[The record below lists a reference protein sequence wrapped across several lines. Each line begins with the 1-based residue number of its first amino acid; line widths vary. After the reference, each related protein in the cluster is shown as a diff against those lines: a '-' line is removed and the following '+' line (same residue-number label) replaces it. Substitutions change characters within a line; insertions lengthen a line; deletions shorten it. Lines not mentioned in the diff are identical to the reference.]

1 MRGSKDTSETFA
13 LVSIV
18 TRTPFSIFEN
28 DMTTSTEALN
38 AELLQRALREQLTQS
53 ESGSFAAVEIVDTI
67 GSTNTQLLSEAASSD
82 AHFLIARQQTAGVG
96 RRGGIWQSPP
106 SGNLYLSYCFHTAQ
120 PLSVVS
126 LLPLAFGVEI
136 ARRLELE
143 LGTCIQLKWPNDL
156 YLDGKKC
163 GGMLLETKTIQE
175 GVTAVVVGVGVN
187 VASHPNEE
195 LLGRPVTALQSDR
208 QEPVV
213 LEDVTL
219 AVMQAIIA
227 VSDLSYADITHC
239 LRRQWPERDFL
250 LNKEVCV
257 SQSAGIDVRGV
268 AKGIAVDGGLRV
280 DCGGR
285 MEVFYAGEVSLGHV
299 GP

>member
-1 MRGSKDTSETFA
+1 MRGFKDTSETLA

-18 TRTPFSIFEN
+18 TQRPSSIIGN
-28 DMTTSTEALN
+28 DMTTSIEALN
-38 AELLQRALREQLTQS
+38 AEVLQRALREKLIRS
-53 ESGSFAAVEIVDTI
+53 ESGSFAAVEVVDTVD
-67 GSTNTQLLSEAASSD
+67 STNAQLLSEAAGSD
-82 AHFLIARQQTAGVG
+82 AHFLIALQQTAGVG
-96 RRGGIWQSPP
+96 RRGGTWQSPP
-106 SGNLYLSYCFHTAQ
+106 SGNLYLSYCFHTSQ

-126 LLPLAFGVEI
+126 LLPLTFGVEI
-136 ARRLELE
+136 ARELE
-143 LGTCIQLKWPNDL
+143 STLGICIQLKWPNDL

-163 GGMLLETKTIQE
+163 GGMLLETKTIQD

-195 LLGRPVTALQSDR
+195 LLGRPVTALQSTS
-208 QEPVV
+208 QETVV
-213 LEDVTL
+213 LEDVAL
-219 AVMQAIIA
+219 AVMRAIIA
-227 VSDLSYADITHC
+227 VSDLSTADITNC

-268 AKGIAVDGGLRV
+268 AKGVAEDGGLKV

-285 MEVFYAGEVSLGHV
+285 MEIFYAGEVSLGHV
-299 GP
+299 SP

>member
-1 MRGSKDTSETFA
+1 MRGFKDTSETLA

-18 TRTPFSIFEN
+18 TQRPFSIFRN

-38 AELLQRALREQLTQS
+38 AEVLQRALREQLPRS
-53 ESGSFAAVEIVDTI
+53 ESGSFAAVEVVDTVD
-67 GSTNTQLLSEAASSD
+67 STNAQLLSEAAGSD

-96 RRGGIWQSPP
+96 RRGGTWQSPP
-106 SGNLYLSYCFHTAQ
+106 SGNLYLSYCFHTSQ

-126 LLPLAFGVEI
+126 LLPLTFGVEI
-136 ARRLELE
+136 ARELE
-143 LGTCIQLKWPNDL
+143 STLGIFMQLKWPNDL

-163 GGMLLETKTIQE
+163 GGMLLETKTMQD
-175 GVTAVVVGVGVN
+175 GVTAIVIGVGVN

-195 LLGRPVTALQSDR
+195 LLGRPVTALQSNR
-208 QEPVV
+208 QETVV
-213 LEDVTL
+213 LEDIAL
-219 AVMQAIIA
+219 AVMRAIIA
-227 VSDLSYADITHC
+227 VSDLSTADITNC
-239 LRRQWPERDFL
+239 LTRQWPERDFL

-257 SQSAGIDVRGV
+257 SQSAGMDVRGV
-268 AKGIAVDGGLRV
+268 AKGIAVDGGLQV

-285 MEVFYAGEVSLGHV
+285 MEIFYAGEVSLGHV

>member
-1 MRGSKDTSETFA
+1 MRGSKDTSETLA

-18 TRTPFSIFEN
+18 TRRPFSIFEN

-53 ESGSFAAVEIVDTI
+53 KSGSFAAVEIVDTI
-67 GSTNTQLLSEAASSD
+67 DSTNTQLLSEAASSD

-136 ARRLELE
+136 ARRLELK

-213 LEDVTL
+213 LEDVAL

-227 VSDLSYADITHC
+227 VSDLSYADITNC

-257 SQSAGIDVRGV
+257 SQSAGISVRGV
-268 AKGIAVDGGLRV
+268 AKGIAEDGGLQV

>member
-1 MRGSKDTSETFA
+1 VRGSKDTSETLA

-18 TRTPFSIFEN
+18 TRRPFSIFEN

-53 ESGSFAAVEIVDTI
+53 GSGSFAAVEIVDTI

-136 ARRLELE
+136 ARRLELK

-213 LEDVTL
+213 LEDVAL

-227 VSDLSYADITHC
+227 VSDLSYADITNC

>member
-1 MRGSKDTSETFA
+1 MHGFKDTSEALA

-18 TRTPFSIFEN
+18 TQRPFSIFEN

-38 AELLQRALREQLTQS
+38 AEVLQRALREQLTLS
-53 ESGSFAAVEIVDTI
+53 ESGLFAAVEVVDTVD
-67 GSTNTQLLSEAASSD
+67 STNAQLLSEAAGSD

-96 RRGGIWQSPP
+96 RRGGTWQSPP
-106 SGNLYLSYCFHTAQ
+106 SGNLYLSYCFHTSQ

-126 LLPLAFGVEI
+126 LLPLTFGVGI
-136 ARRLELE
+136 ARELE
-143 LGTCIQLKWPNDL
+143 STLGICIQLKWPNDL

-163 GGMLLETKTIQE
+163 GGMLLETKTMQD
-175 GVTAVVVGVGVN
+175 GVTAVVVGVGIN

-195 LLGRPVTALQSDR
+195 LLGRPVTALQSTC
-208 QEPVV
+208 QETVV
-213 LEDVTL
+213 LEDVAL
-219 AVMQAIIA
+219 AVMRAIIA
-227 VSDLSYADITHC
+227 VSDLSATDITNC

-268 AKGIAVDGGLRV
+268 AKGVAEDGGLKV

-299 GP
+299 GS

>member
-1 MRGSKDTSETFA
+1 MRGFKDTSETLA

-18 TRTPFSIFEN
+18 TQRPSSIIGN
-28 DMTTSTEALN
+28 DMTTSIEALS
-38 AELLQRALREQLTQS
+38 AEVLQRALREKLIRS
-53 ESGSFAAVEIVDTI
+53 ESGSFAAVEVVDTVD
-67 GSTNTQLLSEAASSD
+67 STNAQLLSEAAGSD
-82 AHFLIARQQTAGVG
+82 AHFLIALQQTAGVG
-96 RRGGIWQSPP
+96 RRGGTWQSPP
-106 SGNLYLSYCFHTAQ
+106 SGNLYLSYCFHTSQ

-126 LLPLAFGVEI
+126 LLPLTFGVEI
-136 ARRLELE
+136 ARELE
-143 LGTCIQLKWPNDL
+143 STLGICIQLKWPNDL

-163 GGMLLETKTIQE
+163 GGMLLETKTIQD

-195 LLGRPVTALQSDR
+195 LLGRPVTALQSTR
-208 QEPVV
+208 QESVV
-213 LEDVTL
+213 LEDVAV
-219 AVMQAIIA
+219 AVMRAIIA
-227 VSDLSYADITHC
+227 VSDLSTADITNC

-268 AKGIAVDGGLRV
+268 AKGVAEDGGLKV

-285 MEVFYAGEVSLGHV
+285 MEIFYAGEVSLGHV
-299 GP
+299 SP

>member
-1 MRGSKDTSETFA
+1 
-13 LVSIV
+13 
-18 TRTPFSIFEN
+18 
-28 DMTTSTEALN
+28 MTTSTEALN
-38 AELLQRALREQLTQS
+38 AEVLQRALREQLTLS
-53 ESGSFAAVEIVDTI
+53 KNGSFAAVEVVDTVD
-67 GSTNTQLLSEAASSD
+67 STNAQLLSEAAGSD

-96 RRGGIWQSPP
+96 RRGGTWQSPP
-106 SGNLYLSYCFHTAQ
+106 SGNLYLSYCFHTSQ

-126 LLPLAFGVEI
+126 LLPLTFGVEI
-136 ARRLELE
+136 ARELE
-143 LGTCIQLKWPNDL
+143 STLGICIQLKWPNDL

-163 GGMLLETKTIQE
+163 GGMLLETKTMQD

-195 LLGRPVTALQSDR
+195 LLGRPVTALQSTR
-208 QEPVV
+208 QETVV
-213 LEDVTL
+213 LEDVAL
-219 AVMQAIIA
+219 AVMRAIIA
-227 VSDLSYADITHC
+227 VSDLSTADITNC

-268 AKGIAVDGGLRV
+268 AKGVAEDGGLKV

-299 GP
+299 GS

>member
-1 MRGSKDTSETFA
+1 MHGFKDTSETLA

-18 TRTPFSIFEN
+18 TQRPFSIFEN

-38 AELLQRALREQLTQS
+38 AEVLQRALREQLTLS
-53 ESGSFAAVEIVDTI
+53 ESDSLAAVEVVDTVD
-67 GSTNTQLLSEAASSD
+67 STNAQLLSEAAGSD

-96 RRGGIWQSPP
+96 RRGGTWQSPP
-106 SGNLYLSYCFHTAQ
+106 SGNLYLSYCFHTSQ

-126 LLPLAFGVEI
+126 LLPLTFGVEI
-136 ARRLELE
+136 ARELE
-143 LGTCIQLKWPNDL
+143 STLGICIQLKWPNDL

-163 GGMLLETKTIQE
+163 GGMLLETKTMQD

-195 LLGRPVTALQSDR
+195 LLGRPVTALQSTR
-208 QEPVV
+208 QETVV
-213 LEDVTL
+213 LEDVAL
-219 AVMQAIIA
+219 AVMRAIIA
-227 VSDLSYADITHC
+227 VSDLSTADITNC

-257 SQSAGIDVRGV
+257 SQSVGVDVRGV
-268 AKGIAVDGGLRV
+268 AKGIAEDGGLQV

>member
-1 MRGSKDTSETFA
+1 MRGSKDTSETLA

-53 ESGSFAAVEIVDTI
+53 KSGSFAAVEIVDTI
-67 GSTNTQLLSEAASSD
+67 DSTNTQLLSEAASSD

-136 ARRLELE
+136 ARRLELK

-213 LEDVTL
+213 LEDVAL

-227 VSDLSYADITHC
+227 VSDLSYADITNC

-257 SQSAGIDVRGV
+257 SQSAGISVRGV
-268 AKGIAVDGGLRV
+268 AKGIAEDGGLQV

>member
-1 MRGSKDTSETFA
+1 

-18 TRTPFSIFEN
+18 TRRPFSIFEN
-28 DMTTSTEALN
+28 DMTSSTEALN
-38 AELLQRALREQLTQS
+38 AELLQRSLREQLTQS

-67 GSTNTQLLSEAASSD
+67 GSTNAQLLSEAASSD

-136 ARRLELE
+136 ARRLELK

-156 YLDGKKC
+156 YLNGKKC

-213 LEDVTL
+213 LADVAL

-227 VSDLSYADITHC
+227 VSDLSYADITNC
-239 LRRQWPERDFL
+239 LMRQWPERDFL

-268 AKGIAVDGGLRV
+268 AKGIAEDGGLQV

>member
-1 MRGSKDTSETFA
+1 MHGFKDTSETLA

-18 TRTPFSIFEN
+18 TQRPFSIFEN

-38 AELLQRALREQLTQS
+38 AEVLQRALREQLTLS
-53 ESGSFAAVEIVDTI
+53 ESDSLAVVEVVDTVD
-67 GSTNTQLLSEAASSD
+67 STNAQLLSEAAGSD
-82 AHFLIARQQTAGVG
+82 AHFLIALQQTAGVG
-96 RRGGIWQSPP
+96 RRGGTWQSPP
-106 SGNLYLSYCFHTAQ
+106 SGNLYLSYCFHTSQ

-126 LLPLAFGVEI
+126 LLPLTFGVEI
-136 ARRLELE
+136 ARELE
-143 LGTCIQLKWPNDL
+143 STLGICIQLKWPNDL

-163 GGMLLETKTIQE
+163 GGMLLETKTIQD

-195 LLGRPVTALQSDR
+195 LLGRPVTALQSTR
-208 QEPVV
+208 QESVV
-213 LEDVTL
+213 LEDVAV
-219 AVMQAIIA
+219 AVMRAIIA
-227 VSDLSYADITHC
+227 VSDLSTADITNC

-268 AKGIAVDGGLRV
+268 AKGVAEDGGLKV

-285 MEVFYAGEVSLGHV
+285 MEIFYAGEVSLGHV
-299 GP
+299 SP

>member
-1 MRGSKDTSETFA
+1 
-13 LVSIV
+13 
-18 TRTPFSIFEN
+18 
-28 DMTTSTEALN
+28 MTTSTEALN

-136 ARRLELE
+136 ARRLELK

-213 LEDVTL
+213 LEDVAL

-227 VSDLSYADITHC
+227 VSDLSYADITNC

-268 AKGIAVDGGLRV
+268 AKGIAEDGGLQV

>member
-1 MRGSKDTSETFA
+1 MRGFKDTSETLA

-18 TRTPFSIFEN
+18 TQRPFSIFGN
-28 DMTTSTEALN
+28 DMTTSIEALS
-38 AELLQRALREQLTQS
+38 AEVLQRALREKLTRS
-53 ESGSFAAVEIVDTI
+53 ESGSFAAVEVVDTVD
-67 GSTNTQLLSEAASSD
+67 STNAQLLSEAAGSD
-82 AHFLIARQQTAGVG
+82 AHFLIALQQTAGVG
-96 RRGGIWQSPP
+96 RRGGTWQSPP
-106 SGNLYLSYCFHTAQ
+106 SGNLYLSYCFHTSQ

-126 LLPLAFGVEI
+126 LLPLTFGVEI
-136 ARRLELE
+136 ARELE
-143 LGTCIQLKWPNDL
+143 STLGICIQLKWPNDL

-163 GGMLLETKTIQE
+163 GGMLLETKTIQD

-195 LLGRPVTALQSDR
+195 LLGRPVTALQSTR

-213 LEDVTL
+213 LEDVAL
-219 AVMQAIIA
+219 AVMRAIIA
-227 VSDLSYADITHC
+227 VPDLSTADITNC

-268 AKGIAVDGGLRV
+268 AKGVAEDGGLKV

-285 MEVFYAGEVSLGHV
+285 MEIFYAGEVSLGHV
-299 GP
+299 SP